1 MNKKQDTNAVPMF
14 YICFGTIVLV
24 GFCIFTM
31 LFVLGIFLE
40 VFPINPVYL
49 MMLVIGFLGLLATD
63 ITAIIEWRKG
73 LGGKRRK

>member
-1 MNKKQDTNAVPMF
+1 MKKKRDTNAVPMF
-14 YICFGTIVLV
+14 YIFGAMALA
-24 GFCIFTM
+24 GFCIFSM

-49 MMLVIGFLGLLATD
+49 LMLVIGFLGLLATD

-73 LGGKRRK
+73 LGGKRHK